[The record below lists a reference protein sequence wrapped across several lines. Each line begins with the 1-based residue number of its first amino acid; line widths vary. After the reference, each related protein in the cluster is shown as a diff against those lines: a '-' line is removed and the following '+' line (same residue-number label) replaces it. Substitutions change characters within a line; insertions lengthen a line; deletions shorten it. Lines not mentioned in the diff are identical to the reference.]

1 MPWGSPVD
9 SNKWP
14 LEVAIISKYHL
25 WVSAK
30 LSFDSHVSIKLN
42 GVVTDAAHRTAQHL
56 YWYAPFISTFHI
68 VIFLYGP
75 SFENII
81 TGNIPSRNLYY
92 MDFIDALYNEKGLLF
107 RAKSVRAFHKCTAM
121 LQRKKIWLRCR
132 ECCFDDGT
140 DVIFTRY
147 KKSSEM
153 KKVAWVPE
161 TTRKMRN
168 VLKCIYYVDKSI
180 LTWLDRWLTIGLSE
194 YWLSALPLFLSPFH
208 QLSCHIFLL
217 TFPRSRI
224 DLKLHMI

>member
-14 LEVAIISKYHL
+14 LEVAIISEYHL

-30 LSFDSHVSIKLN
+30 LLFDSHVGIQLN
-42 GVVTDAAHRTAQHL
+42 SVVTDAAHRTAQHL

-121 LQRKKIWLRCR
+121 LQRKKYDYDVGNVVLMTEQMSYLRA
-132 ECCFDDGT
+132 
-140 DVIFTRY
+140 I
-147 KKSSEM
+147 
-153 KKVAWVPE
+153 KKVPKW
-161 TTRKMRN
+161 R
-168 VLKCIYYVDKSI
+168 
-180 LTWLDRWLTIGLSE
+180 
-194 YWLSALPLFLSPFH
+194 
-208 QLSCHIFLL
+208 
-217 TFPRSRI
+217 RSRGYQRQPE
-224 DLKLHMI
+224 KWEMY